1 MTRAAISIGHNNP
14 PEPTP
19 YEAMKIHI
27 EDLFDEAKNFLDG
40 EPVTTQ
46 EMADAI
52 DKLKAMALEAEK
64 DGDGLRKV
72 EAKPFDDGKKEV
84 QERWN
89 PLVNEK
95 TGKCR
100 QIISTCNTALAPF
113 LKAKQDAINAEAAR
127 QQKIADDLAAEA
139 LAKHK
144 AANLD
149 NLADKDEAEQA
160 LKVAAQAQ
168 RLATQTSSTRA
179 QAKGG
184 RRATSLR
191 DVYTPELTDA
201 MEALKHYRADRPET
215 LKAWLI
221 EQAEGDIFGGVRA
234 IPGFNIKHDQVAR

>member
-1 MTRAAISIGHNNP
+1 MSSVAAIGHNQP

-40 EPVTTQ
+40 EPITTR

-52 DKLKAMALEAEK
+52 DRLKAMALEAEQEGELK
-64 DGDGLRKV
+64 RKA
-72 EAKPFDDGKKEV
+72 EAKPFDDGKKAV

-89 PLVNEK
+89 PLVHK
-95 TGKCR
+95 DTGKCR
-100 QIISTCNTALAPF
+100 TIIATCNKALAPF

-139 LAKHK
+139 LAKHQ
-144 AANLD
+144 AATAD
-149 NLADKDEAEQA
+149 NLAASDEAEQA
-160 LKVAAQAQ
+160 MKVAAQAQ
-168 RLATQTSSTRA
+168 RLADQTSNTRA

-191 DVYTPELTDA
+191 DVWTPELTDA
-201 MEALKHYRADRPET
+201 MEALKHYRADRPEV

-221 EQAEGDIFGGVRA
+221 EQAEGDIFAGKRA